1 MIDDPGDVT
10 GGVLQEV
17 HEIGTETGL
26 HDAEHQQ
33 VRELR
38 REDAVQRVRTVVPAL
53 AEPHTVAARR
63 VEAEPAVL
71 IGGDLE
77 AGGEN
82 DEIEFIFLAVDDRT
96 CRRDPLDALA
106 VGVDQVHMRKVE
118 GRQVLVVEGDAFAV
132 LAVPRLELLGGR
144 WVVDDLVDS
153 RPDLLHDLEVDDVE
167 FHSVLRR

>member
-1 MIDDPGDVT
+1 M
-10 GGVLQEV
+10 
-17 HEIGTETGL
+17 
-26 HDAEHQQ
+26 
-33 VRELR
+33 
-38 REDAVQRVRTVVPAL
+38 QRVRTVVPAL

-63 VEAEPAVL
+63 VEAESAVL

-82 DEIEFIFLAVDDRT
+82 DQIKFIFLAVDDRS

-106 VGVDQVHMRKVE
+106 VGIDQVHVRKVE
-118 GRQVLVVEGDAFAV
+118 SRQVLVVEGDAFAV

-144 WVVDDLVDS
+144 WVVDDLVDP

-167 FHSVLRR
+167 FLSVLRR

>member
-1 MIDDPGDVT
+1 MLDDPGDVT

-17 HEIGTETGL
+17 HEIGPETGL

-63 VEAEPAVL
+63 VEAESAVL

-82 DEIEFIFLAVDDRT
+82 DQIKFIFLAVDDR
-96 CRRDPLDALA
+96 P
-106 VGVDQVHMRKVE
+106 VGVIRSMPWPSVSTRCTCGRLKVGRYSSWKVMRLQCLPYH
-118 GRQVLVVEGDAFAV
+118 GLSFSAV
-132 LAVPRLELLGGR
+132 AGSSMISSTAGSP
-144 WVVDDLVDS
+144 
-153 RPDLLHDLEVDDVE
+153 P
-167 FHSVLRR
+167 